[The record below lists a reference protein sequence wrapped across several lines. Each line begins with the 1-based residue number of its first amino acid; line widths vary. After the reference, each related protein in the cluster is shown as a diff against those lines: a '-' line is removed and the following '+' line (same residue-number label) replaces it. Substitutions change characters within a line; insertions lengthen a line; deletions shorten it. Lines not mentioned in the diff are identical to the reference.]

1 MIPENAQAELS
12 VLSVMMMQE
21 SGSAQCI
28 AELEPEDFFDGRNRK
43 IFQLAQEIAAEG
55 KPVDLVSLTSVY
67 PDGAY
72 LVDIAQVFASP
83 AQTPGYIQELKEARK
98 RRELIAICKAVIQS
112 AEDNE
117 PGYLEAARQGV
128 ETVAAIGGADV
139 APVGLEA
146 VDAVTAIG
154 ERKMGI
160 RTGFGRLDNALFGMK
175 PGELIIVGARPS
187 MGKTSFAMNIAV
199 YVAHFIGPVA
209 VFSLEMS
216 KEPLLQ
222 RAAYSMSGVS
232 RQDIIAGDE
241 KAAEKLMQAALDLSG
256 YPLYMDDRG
265 GVGVAQIRSTC
276 YKVKRK
282 AKGLSLVIVDYLGL
296 VRPSGRKNGNREQ
309 EVAEISRS
317 MKLMAK
323 ELECP
328 VLLMAQL
335 NRGVEGRED
344 KSPRLSDLR
353 ESGAIEQDADAVI
366 FLHRPAVYDD
376 TKDPG
381 EAWALLRKNRNGPT
395 GEIALRW
402 SGEHYRFTSTDW
414 THDADAAPEQMRMEG

>member
-1 MIPENAQAELS
+1 MIPENPQAELS
-12 VLSVMMMQE
+12 VLSVLMQDVA
-21 SGSAQCI
+21 SARHI
-28 AELEPEDFFDGRNRK
+28 SELEPEDFFNGRNRK
-43 IFQLAQEIAAEG
+43 VFELAREIAEDG
-55 KPVDLVSLTSVY
+55 RQIDLVSLTSVY
-67 PDGAY
+67 PDSNY

-83 AQTPGYIQELKEARK
+83 AQMPGYIQELKEARK
-98 RRELIAICKAVIQS
+98 RRELVGICKAAIQS

-117 PGYLEAARQGV
+117 PGYLEAARQGL
-128 ETVAAIGGADV
+128 EMVAAIGGADV

-160 RTGFGRLDNALFGMK
+160 RTGFGQLDNALFGMK

-199 YVAHFIGPVA
+199 HVARYIGPVA

-232 RQDIIAGDE
+232 RKDIISGDE

-265 GVGVAQIRSTC
+265 GVGAAQIRSTC
-276 YKVKRK
+276 YKVKRR
-282 AKGLSLVIVDYLGL
+282 AKGLALVVVDYLGL
-296 VRPSGRKNGNREQ
+296 IRPSGKRGSSREQ
-309 EVAEISRS
+309 EVADISRN

-335 NRGVEGRED
+335 NRGVENRED

-376 TKDPG
+376 AKDPG